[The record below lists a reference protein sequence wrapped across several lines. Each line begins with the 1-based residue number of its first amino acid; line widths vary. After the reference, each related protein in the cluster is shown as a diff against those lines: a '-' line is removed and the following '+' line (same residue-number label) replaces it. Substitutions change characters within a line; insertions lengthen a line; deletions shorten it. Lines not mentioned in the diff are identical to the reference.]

1 MSAQVPSKLRSLRS
15 SVGSSTTAEA
25 LSLHPSLHETLVSF
39 NLPASTTTRRLYDLL
54 LELDHEC
61 LRHATDVSLDPAQDS
76 TSEVESVVELAIFLS
91 GSLSN
96 CGHNGESIFQE
107 VQLRALISSLA
118 LLQHSGVHT
127 LSPDV
132 YDKLRLKN
140 ISARFQKI
148 AFKLQRSST
157 LADRIRYAPNVYL
170 VQLASQYVSFINRGD
185 SPWPSIFRPT
195 VDIFFSALSI
205 GGGQY
210 NHIREIIGGLNQLVH
225 VWQKPQKKYQALC
238 GLQEYTRLATCLC
251 REAAIADESGEL
263 RTAAAAIVSALV
275 DKVDDMLA
283 VENPNFPPELA
294 RRWHKALAVISRG
307 PPDLDQ
313 GYHYYGLLD
322 CISQLS
328 AVSDPQMMGE
338 GLSNRVKD
346 LIFDSVVPEFRWK
359 AIEILFSCHCTR
371 GEQYRTL
378 TRYIEIRATVETK
391 ANILEEMKLIQMH
404 LESDEEEKLRF
415 RISRPLT
422 RASQNHSQNPVPPSD
437 ELDDDFGIS
446 PMPSNSGIPP
456 FQDTHTSYTSWRESA
471 LTRSTTKNSTTF
483 SLRSVRKFS
492 NNYHSAGLLDGCQH
506 ALFYNDSEISVYQLG
521 DLRTK
526 TTSPSFSMIF
536 TKQFKNSEI
545 IRNVSS
551 SQAFVIIVT
560 NKRLLV
566 FKIDADGPIDTILHG
581 DWDPSGLVCHESKT
595 HLVVFLGQSQRNE
608 ANKYNGQIKVYR
620 YRMDGQ
626 ASKLPVFAL
635 NMPANDCPKRVSFDK
650 HSQILTCITRI
661 ENRLLVWILNDD
673 FLSSSEPFEF
683 FKNKYTAVRLQS
695 PAVIVDIR

>member
-15 SVGSSTTAEA
+15 SVGSSTAEA
-25 LSLHPSLHETLVSF
+25 VSLHPSLHETLASF
-39 NLPASTTTRRLYDLL
+39 NLPASMTTRQLYNLL

-61 LRHATDVSLDPAQDS
+61 LRHATEVALDPAQDS
-76 TSEVESVVELAIFLS
+76 TSEVESVVELAVFLS

-96 CGHNGESIFQE
+96 CGHKGQSLFQE

-118 LLQHSGVHT
+118 LLQHNGVHT
-127 LSPDV
+127 LNPDV

-148 AFKLQRSST
+148 AFQLRRSST
-157 LADRIRYAPNVYL
+157 LADKISYASAVYL

-185 SPWPSIFRPT
+185 SPWPSIFGPT
-195 VDIFFSALSI
+195 MDIFFSALSI

-210 NHIREIIGGLNQLVH
+210 NHIREIIGGLNQLFD
-225 VWQKPQKKYQALC
+225 VWQRPRTRYQALC
-238 GLQEYTRLATCLC
+238 GLQEYTRLATSLC
-251 REAAIADESGEL
+251 REAAIGDESGEL

-275 DKVDDMLA
+275 DKADEMLA
-283 VENPNFPPELA
+283 VENPKFPPELA
-294 RRWHKALAVISRG
+294 KRWHKALAIVSRG

-328 AVSDPQMMGE
+328 ALSDPQMMGE
-338 GLSNRVKD
+338 RLSNRVKD

-371 GEQYRTL
+371 SEKYRTL
-378 TRYIEIRATVETK
+378 KRHIATRVTVETK

-422 RASQNHSQNPVPPSD
+422 RASQKPVPPSD
-437 ELDDDFGIS
+437 GLDEDFGIS
-446 PMPSNSGIPP
+446 PIPSSSGISPIEE
-456 FQDTHTSYTSWRESA
+456 THASYTLWRESA
-471 LTRSTTKNSTTF
+471 LTRSITKNSTAF
-483 SLRSVRKFS
+483 SLRSVRKFGS
-492 NNYHSAGLLDGCQH
+492 NYHSAGFFDNCQH
-506 ALFYNDSEISVYQLG
+506 AFFNNDSEISVYQLG

-526 TTSPSFSMIF
+526 TTSPGFFRIF
-536 TKQFKNSEI
+536 TRQYKNGEI

-566 FKIDADGPIDTILHG
+566 FKIDADDPIDTILHG
-581 DWDPSGLVCHESKT
+581 DWDPSGLACHESKT
-595 HLVVFLGQSQRNE
+595 HLVVLLGQCQRNE
-608 ANKYNGQIKVYR
+608 TNKYNGQIRVSR
-620 YRMDGQ
+620 YRIDGQ
-626 ASKLPVFAL
+626 INKLPVFSL
-635 NMPANDCPKRVSFDK
+635 NMPANDCPKRLSFDK
-650 HSQILTCITRI
+650 HSQIVTCITRI
-661 ENRLLVWILNDD
+661 QNKLLMWRLNDD
-673 FLSSSEPFEF
+673 LLSSSEPFEF
-683 FKNKYTAVRLQS
+683 SKNKYTAVSTQS
-695 PAVIVDIR
+695 PAAMADIC

>member
-1 MSAQVPSKLRSLRS
+1 MSAQVPSKLGSLRS
-15 SVGSSTTAEA
+15 SVGSSTAEA
-25 LSLHPSLHETLVSF
+25 VSLHPSLRATLASF

-54 LELDHEC
+54 LEVDHEC
-61 LRHATDVSLDPAQDS
+61 LRHATDVALDPTRDS
-76 TSEVESVVELAIFLS
+76 TSEVESVVELAVFLS

-96 CGHNGESIFQE
+96 CGHKGESLFQE

-118 LLQHSGVHT
+118 LLQHNGVHT
-127 LSPDV
+127 LNPDV

-148 AFKLQRSST
+148 AFQLQRSST

-185 SPWPSIFRPT
+185 SPWPSIFGPT

-210 NHIREIIGGLNQLVH
+210 NHIREIIGGLNQLVNI
-225 VWQKPQKKYQALC
+225 WQKPRTKYQALC
-238 GLQEYTRLATCLC
+238 GLQEYTRLATSLC

-263 RTAAAAIVSALV
+263 RTAAAAIVSALL
-275 DKVDDMLA
+275 DKVDEMLA
-283 VENPNFPPELA
+283 VENPKFPPELA
-294 RRWHKALAVISRG
+294 KRWHKALAIVSRG

-378 TRYIEIRATVETK
+378 RRSIETRVTVETK
-391 ANILEEMKLIQMH
+391 ANILEEMQLIQMH
-404 LESDEEEKLRF
+404 LESDEEENLRF
-415 RISRPLT
+415 RMSRPLT
-422 RASQNHSQNPVPPSD
+422 RASQNPIPPS
-437 ELDDDFGIS
+437 EGLDDDFGIS
-446 PMPSNSGIPP
+446 PISSSSGKSPVE
-456 FQDTHTSYTSWRESA
+456 DTHASYTSWREST
-471 LTRSTTKNSTTF
+471 LTRSIIKNSTTF

-492 NNYHSAGLLDGCQH
+492 SKYHSAGLFDSCQH
-506 ALFYNDSEISVYQLG
+506 AFFNSDSEISVYHLG

-526 TTSPSFSMIF
+526 TTSPSFSRIF
-536 TKQFKNSEI
+536 TRQYRNGEI

-551 SQAFVIIVT
+551 SQEFIIIVT

-566 FKIDADGPIDTILHG
+566 FKIDADVLINTILHG
-581 DWDPSGLVCHESKT
+581 DWDPSGLACHQSKT
-595 HLVVFLGQSQRNE
+595 HMVIFLGQCQRNE
-608 ANKYNGQIKVYR
+608 TNKYNGQIRVYR
-620 YRMDGQ
+620 YRLEGQ

-635 NMPANDCPKRVSFDK
+635 DMPANDCPKRVSFDK

-661 ENRLLVWILNDD
+661 QNKLLVWRLNDD

-683 FKNKYTAVRLQS
+683 LKNNYTAVSIQS
-695 PAVIVDIR
+695 QAVMVKIR